1 MTDSRRYIAIGD
13 VHGCADSLKRL
24 MEQLDPQIN
33 ERSVLV
39 FLGDYVD
46 RGPDSRG
53 VIEYLLQLREEKDC
67 IFIRGNHDQMMLDA
81 IDKGN
86 RALWMQNGGGTT
98 LESYGLGPD
107 SSEIPQEHRDFLRNT
122 RLYWDTPLY
131 LFVHGGID
139 PSKSVDEAIAD
150 DRDKFSFM
158 WERSHINSL
167 SNEWEKTVVFGHTP
181 MTEPLIRDRMIGL
194 DTGCVY
200 RDQGYGILSAMILP
214 QMDLIQQECTDYR
227 N

>member
-1 MTDSRRYIAIGD
+1 MTDTRRYIAIGD
-13 VHGCADSLKRL
+13 VHGCPESLKNL
-24 MEQLDPQIN
+24 MQLLEPHIN
-33 ERSVLV
+33 HQTVLV

-53 VIEYLLQLREEKDC
+53 VINYLLRLQEGADC
-67 IFIRGNHDQMMLDA
+67 VFIRGNHDQMMLDA

-86 RALWMQNGGGTT
+86 RALWMQNGGGST
-98 LESYGLGPD
+98 LESYGLPQD
-107 SSEIPQEHRDFLRNT
+107 SSDIPEEHQDFLRNT

-131 LFVHGGID
+131 FFVHGGID
-139 PSKSVDEAIAD
+139 PTHTVAEAISEG
-150 DRDKFSFM
+150 RDTFSFM
-158 WERSHINSL
+158 WERSHINST

-200 RDQGYGILSAMILP
+200 QDSGYGILSAMILP
-214 QMDLIQQECTDYR
+214 EMDLIQQECTDYP